1 MEAARDIAAS
11 KPYQVL
17 VKVGLVAYGLV
28 HLVLAWLAV
37 RLALGV
43 GGGDA
48 EASNTGALQALAF
61 TPGAKQG
68 DASEQAAQ
76 GLLNLPFG
84 QALVALVGAGV
95 TGYGVYQVSK
105 AVRKSFNDDL
115 HTRLTG
121 TPERLAQAGFVG
133 KGVAYGVLGLLFVWA
148 ALSEDASRAGGL
160 DQAMHVILAQ
170 PFGQVLLLVVA
181 LGIAAYGVYCFFWAR
196 HAKHA

>member
-37 RLALGV
+37 RLALGL

-48 EASNTGALQALAF
+48 EASNTGAL
-61 TPGAKQG
+61 
-68 DASEQAAQ
+68 
-76 GLLNLPFG
+76 

-133 KGVAYGVLGLLFVWA
+133 KGVA
-148 ALSEDASRAGGL
+148 
-160 DQAMHVILAQ
+160 
-170 PFGQVLLLVVA
+170 
-181 LGIAAYGVYCFFWAR
+181 
-196 HAKHA
+196 